1 MFVAKL
7 VKMLRKA
14 ALNTGI
20 FFLYLVSLLPFWF
33 LYGVADAIFLIL
45 YYVIRYRRGVVKLNL
60 KNSFPERTE
69 AERNK
74 IERRYYRYMAD
85 LMVETIK
92 MITVSEKSLRKR
104 MKPTNPELV
113 DHYFKQGRSIIAAA
127 GHYCNWE
134 MAALAFGLLTNEKRI
149 IVYKPQTNEVFND
162 MFNRVRARFG
172 AILVA
177 MKQTLRTMIAFK
189 NDLTFSVLV
198 SDQTPNM
205 HEINYFTNFLNQPTA
220 VFLGIEKLAKLI
232 DAVVIFYRIDRVRR
246 GYYTYTLVPLI
257 EQPKQTTDHEITE
270 AHVRY
275 LEKLIQE
282 KPQYWL
288 WSHRRWKYRPE
299 DINK

>member
-1 MFVAKL
+1 
-7 VKMLRKA
+7 MLRKA

-33 LYGVADAIFLIL
+33 LYGLADVIFLVL
-45 YYVIRYRRGVVKLNL
+45 YYVVRYRRDVVKTNL
-60 KNSFPERTE
+60 ANSFPDRSE
-69 AERNK
+69 AERHR
-74 IERRYYRYMAD
+74 IERCYYRYLGD

-92 MITVSEKSLRKR
+92 MITVSEKALRER

-113 DHYFKQGRSIIAAA
+113 EHYFSRGRSIIAAA

-134 MAALAFGLLTNEKRI
+134 MAALAFGLLTTEKRV

-162 MFNRVRARFG
+162 LFNRVRARFG

-198 SDQTPNM
+198 SDQTPNY

-220 VFLGIEKLAKLI
+220 VFLGIEKLAKMM
-232 DAVVIFYRIDRVRR
+232 DAVVLFYRIDRVKR

-257 EQPKQTTDHEITE
+257 EQPKETTGHEITE
-270 AHVRY
+270 AHVQY

-282 KPQYWL
+282 TPQYWL
-288 WSHRRWKYRPE
+288 WSHRRWKYKPE
-299 DINK
+299 DMNK

>member
-7 VKMLRKA
+7 GKMLRKA

-33 LYGVADAIFLIL
+33 LYGIADVIFLFL
-45 YYVIRYRRGVVKLNL
+45 YYIIRYRRDVVARNL
-60 KNSFPERTE
+60 KNSFPEKGG
-69 AERNK
+69 AERK
-74 IERRYYRYMAD
+74 QIERRYYRYMAD
-85 LMVETIK
+85 LMMETIK
-92 MITVSEKSLRKR
+92 MITVSEASLRKR

-113 DHYFKQGRSIIAAA
+113 KHYFDQGRSIIAAA

-134 MAALAFGLLTNEKRI
+134 MAALAFGLLTDEKRI

-220 VFLGIEKLAKLI
+220 VFLGIEKLAKMM
-232 DAVVIFYRIDRVRR
+232 DAAVLFYRIDRIKR

-257 EQPKQTTDHEITE
+257 ERPKETTGHEITE
-270 AHVRY
+270 AHVHY
-275 LEKLIQE
+275 LEKMIQE
-282 KPQYWL
+282 NPQYWL
-288 WSHRRWKYRPE
+288 WSHRRWKYKPE

>member
-20 FFLYLVSLLPFWF
+20 FFLYLVSLLPFWV
-33 LYGVADAIFLIL
+33 LYGIADVIFLLL
-45 YYVIRYRRGVVKLNL
+45 YYVIGYRREVVATNL
-60 KNSFPERTE
+60 KNAFPEKGLP
-69 AERNK
+69 ERK
-74 IERRYYRYMAD
+74 QIERRYYRYLAD

-92 MITVSEKSLRKR
+92 MITVSEASLRKR
-104 MKPTNPELV
+104 MKPTNPQLV
-113 DHYFKQGRSIIAAA
+113 DHYFKKKKSIIAAA

-149 IVYKPQTNEVFND
+149 IVYKPLQNDVFND
-162 MFNRVRARFG
+162 MFNKVRARFG

-198 SDQTPNM
+198 SDQTPVR
-205 HEINYFTNFLNQPTA
+205 HEINYYIDFLNQPTA

-232 DAVVIFYRIDRVRR
+232 DAAVIFYRIDRVKR

-257 EQPKQTTDHEITE
+257 DNPKETTGHEITE

-288 WSHRRWKYRPE
+288 WSHRRWKYKPE
-299 DINK
+299 DINT

>member
-7 VKMLRKA
+7 GKMLRKA

-20 FFLYLVSLLPFWF
+20 FFLYLISLLPFWF
-33 LYGVADAIFLIL
+33 LYGVADVIFLFL
-45 YYVIRYRRGVVKLNL
+45 YYIIRYRREVVSTNL
-60 KNSFPERTE
+60 KNSFPERGE
-69 AERNK
+69 AERRQ

-134 MAALAFGLLTNEKRI
+134 MAALAFGLLTTEKRI
-149 IVYKPQTNEVFND
+149 IVYKPQSNEVFND

-198 SDQTPNM
+198 SDQTPNY
-205 HEINYFTNFLNQPTA
+205 HEINYFTSFLNQPTA

-232 DAVVIFYRIDRVRR
+232 DAAVIFYRIDRVKR

-257 EQPKQTTDHEITE
+257 ERPKETTGHEITE
-270 AHVRY
+270 AHVHY
-275 LEKLIQE
+275 LENMIQE
-282 KPQYWL
+282 NPQYWL
-288 WSHRRWKYRPE
+288 WSHRRWKYKPE
-299 DINK
+299 DFNK

>member
-7 VKMLRKA
+7 GKMLRKA

-33 LYGVADAIFLIL
+33 LYGVADIIFLFL
-45 YYVIRYRRGVVKLNL
+45 YYVIRYRRDVVSTNL
-60 KNSFPERTE
+60 KNSFPERSE
-69 AERNK
+69 AERK
-74 IERRYYRYMAD
+74 QIERRYYRYMAD
-85 LMVETIK
+85 LMMETIK
-92 MITVSEKSLRKR
+92 MITVSEASLRKR

-113 DHYFKQGRSIIAAA
+113 NHYFEQGRSIIAAA

-134 MAALAFGLLTNEKRI
+134 MAALAFGLLTTEKRI

-189 NDLTFSVLV
+189 NELTFSVLV

-220 VFLGIEKLAKLI
+220 VFLGIEKLAKMM
-232 DAVVIFYRIDRVRR
+232 DAAVLFYRIDRVKR

-257 EQPKQTTDHEITE
+257 EKPKETTGHEITE
-270 AHVRY
+270 AHVHY
-275 LEKLIQE
+275 LEKMIQE
-282 KPQYWL
+282 NPQYWL
-288 WSHRRWKYRPE
+288 WSHRRWKYKPE
-299 DINK
+299 DF